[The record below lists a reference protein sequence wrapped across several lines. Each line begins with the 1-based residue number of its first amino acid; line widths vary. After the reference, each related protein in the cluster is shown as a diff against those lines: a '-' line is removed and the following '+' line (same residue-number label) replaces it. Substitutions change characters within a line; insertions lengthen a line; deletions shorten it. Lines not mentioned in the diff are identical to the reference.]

1 MCVSNMNEED
11 RPALARGGRLRGLR
25 CARGSAACAC
35 PGAASRSCT
44 GTRPETLIGPLTA
57 RVLFARVEC
66 QVTNQ
71 DAGCQPHVWRAAK
84 ECQATRRAV
93 ARLSGPPE
101 LMGGSHAEAESLPL
115 RAARVSSK
123 AQSFRSSSR
132 RHGAQGLSVV
142 PRPGVEPGR
151 QPGTIAEVMKG
162 PAGVGCRI
170 RSRHTEGVPGAIG
183 KPQQKR
189 PPEGAPGAI
198 GKPPARAAARNP
210 CQTISSESR
219 NVDISSMF
227 FIVIWMIFASISSS
241 IVRPV
246 MSGSGLQK

>member
-44 GTRPETLIGPLTA
+44 GTRPEALIGPLTA

-101 LMGGSHAEAESLPL
+101 LMGGSHAEAESLPP

-123 AQSFRSSSR
+123 AQSFHSSGR

-162 PAGVGCRI
+162 PRGSWLPNPFAACGPRRRAPKDSKGRSESPLVAPAG
-170 RSRHTEGVPGAIG
+170 A
-183 KPQQKR
+183 KPC
-189 PPEGAPGAI
+189 
-198 GKPPARAAARNP
+198 
-210 CQTISSESR
+210 CQTISRESR

>member
-183 KPQQKR
+183 KP
-189 PPEGAPGAI
+189 
-198 GKPPARAAARNP
+198 PARAAARNP